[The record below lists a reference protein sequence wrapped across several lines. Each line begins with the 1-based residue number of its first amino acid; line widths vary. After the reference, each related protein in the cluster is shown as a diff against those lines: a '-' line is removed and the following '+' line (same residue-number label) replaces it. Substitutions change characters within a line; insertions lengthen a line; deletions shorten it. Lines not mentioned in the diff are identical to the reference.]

1 MRCRPLR
8 GFCGKDDKTI
18 PPRPMKKS
26 SCPTSLWPA
35 PPLVGPRS
43 SGHEQSVGPN
53 RLEDDS
59 WAPVGYEVTNVPR
72 THTIRARGTPPA
84 RGTPQQTHNSLQAQS
99 SYYRSEERR
108 VGNEGRSR
116 WWPC

>member
-8 GFCGKDDKTI
+8 GFCGKNDKTA

-35 PPLVGPRS
+35 PPLVGPGS

-72 THTIRARGTPPA
+72 THTIRARGTPL
-84 RGTPQQTHNSLQAQS
+84 R
-99 SYYRSEERR
+99 
-108 VGNEGRSR
+108 EGRHDRSITHYKLRAVIASSSSQGSR
-116 WWPC
+116 RELR